1 MHPIGQVISKQLLD
15 EQEYSNNNTDKN
27 IAD

>member
-15 EQEYSNNNTDKN
+15 EQEYSDNDTDEN

>member
-1 MHPIGQVISKQLLD
+1 MHPVGQVISKQLLD
-15 EQEYSNNNTDKN
+15 EQEYSDDDTDKN